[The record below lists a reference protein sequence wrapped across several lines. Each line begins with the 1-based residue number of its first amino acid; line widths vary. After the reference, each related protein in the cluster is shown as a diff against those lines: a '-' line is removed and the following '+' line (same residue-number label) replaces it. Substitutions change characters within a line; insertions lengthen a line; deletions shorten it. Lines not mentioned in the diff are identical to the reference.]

1 MMHEKTG
8 LVPMAAAGFLCS
20 MMVVTADSRTS
31 FPQSMEDLWKKAVLY
46 QDSGNPLLQ
55 KLVFTGRAQADF
67 SVVEGKG
74 SPAAGVTES
83 DLDGDF
89 GGWRRLRAGFKARV
103 FGDFTLHA
111 EGDFDPDEDPY
122 YQRLTDAY
130 LAWAPCG
137 MFELKAGK
145 QGMGYTLDGATS
157 SKELLTIDRNNLSNN
172 LWFTNEY
179 LPGVTM
185 GGKAAGWSYN
195 LGFFSQGEEDG
206 EFGNFNGGTSWL
218 ASVGYDLSG
227 LTGGDVSV
235 VALDYVF
242 NEETPANPAL
252 FANRSLGHVCS
263 LNFTHEKGPFGLR
276 GDFSAGDGFLGQS
289 DIRGLALMPYYNFN
303 ENLQAV
309 FRYTFVASDSDNGVR
324 FARYESE
331 LVPGRRGDQ
340 YQEAYLGLNY
350 LIYGH
355 KLKLQSGVQ
364 YASMR
369 DPADDG
375 GAYDGFSWTTGLR
388 LSW

>member
-1 MMHEKTG
+1 
-8 LVPMAAAGFLCS
+8 
-20 MMVVTADSRTS
+20 
-31 FPQSMEDLWKKAVLY
+31 
-46 QDSGNPLLQ
+46 
-55 KLVFTGRAQADF
+55 
-67 SVVEGKG
+67 
-74 SPAAGVTES
+74 
-83 DLDGDF
+83 
-89 GGWRRLRAGFKARV
+89 
-103 FGDFTLHA
+103 
-111 EGDFDPDEDPY
+111 
-122 YQRLTDAY
+122 
-130 LAWAPCG
+130 
-137 MFELKAGK
+137 
-145 QGMGYTLDGATS
+145 
-157 SKELLTIDRNNLSNN
+157 
-172 LWFTNEY
+172 
-179 LPGVTM
+179 
-185 GGKAAGWSYN
+185 
-195 LGFFSQGEEDG
+195 
-206 EFGNFNGGTSWL
+206 
-218 ASVGYDLSG
+218 
-227 LTGGDVSV
+227 
-235 VALDYVF
+235 
-242 NEETPANPAL
+242 
-252 FANRSLGHVCS
+252 VCS